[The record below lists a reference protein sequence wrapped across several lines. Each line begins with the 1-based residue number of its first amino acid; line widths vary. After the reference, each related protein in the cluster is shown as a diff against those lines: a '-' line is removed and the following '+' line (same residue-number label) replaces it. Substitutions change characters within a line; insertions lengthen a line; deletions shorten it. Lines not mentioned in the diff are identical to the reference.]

1 MAESTFTKEELTEAI
16 DNAVQKATK
25 GMYSEEDFQQKLQSE
40 VDRRVQSGIEKGVN
54 TQLEKWKQEQELTAE
69 ELAQKKIEE
78 RQSELDNISKKLSQK
93 ENRLKA
99 INQFSE
105 AGIGK
110 DDYDGMLDLLID
122 SDPEVTSTKVS
133 TYIDKITS
141 AKSRL
146 EQSLKEKY
154 SKVPSPTSNSGEE
167 GLTKDKF
174 NKMSYSEKIELK
186 NNQPDVYKTFVE

>member
-69 ELAQKKIEE
+69 ELAKKKIEE
-78 RQSELDNISKKLSQK
+78 RQSELDNISKNLSQK
-93 ENRLKA
+93 ENRLNA

-146 EQSLKEKY
+146 EKSLKEKY

>member
-1 MAESTFTKEELTEAI
+1 MAENTFTKEELTEAI
-16 DNAVQKATK
+16 NEAVQKATK

-69 ELAQKKIEE
+69 ELAKKKIEE
-78 RQSELDNISKKLSQK
+78 RQADLDNMSKTLAQK
-93 ENRLKA
+93 ENRLNA

-122 SDPEVTSTKVS
+122 ADPEVTSKKVN

-141 AKSRL
+141 AKTRL
-146 EQSLKEKY
+146 EKSLKEKY
-154 SKVPSPTSNSGEE
+154 SKVPSPTSKSDDDGI
-167 GLTKDKF
+167 TKDKF

-186 NNQPDVYKTFVE
+186 TNQPELYKTFVE

>member
-69 ELAQKKIEE
+69 ELAKKKIEE

>member
-69 ELAQKKIEE
+69 ELAKKKIEE
-78 RQSELDNISKKLSQK
+78 RQSELDNISKNLSQK
-93 ENRLKA
+93 ENRLNA